1 MPANVEV
8 SEEDMRKFEEGG
20 GLAKDMVATRKTHFN
35 QFLSYIAG
43 NSETSIES
51 MLLTD
56 EGRIAFTNLVGQF
69 FITLRVS
76 QKEGLPLLPKKG
88 YAEKIRSNIKMAFMK
103 TYKVDITDKS
113 KFPLMEKRWR
123 SFVAE
128 LVNKNRGQTVHK
140 EEVSPDTMEAIW
152 KLLASAKDIFE
163 ARGTKEY
170 RAKLTA
176 EIPLSWQNK
185 INYILQ
191 FGMQFILT
199 LYEVRRGRENLDQLR
214 RNDFEIIEDKIY
226 NFKYISLVS
235 VMW

>member
-1 MPANVEV
+1 
-8 SEEDMRKFEEGG
+8 
-20 GLAKDMVATRKTHFN
+20 
-35 QFLSYIAG
+35 
-43 NSETSIES
+43 
-51 MLLTD
+51 
-56 EGRIAFTNLVGQF
+56 
-69 FITLRVS
+69 
-76 QKEGLPLLPKKG
+76 
-88 YAEKIRSNIKMAFMK
+88 
-103 TYKVDITDKS
+103 
-113 KFPLMEKRWR
+113 
-123 SFVAE
+123 
-128 LVNKNRGQTVHK
+128 
-140 EEVSPDTMEAIW
+140 MEAIW
-152 KLLASAKDIFE
+152 KLLASVKDIFE

-226 NFKYISLVS
+226 NFKYIRLVS